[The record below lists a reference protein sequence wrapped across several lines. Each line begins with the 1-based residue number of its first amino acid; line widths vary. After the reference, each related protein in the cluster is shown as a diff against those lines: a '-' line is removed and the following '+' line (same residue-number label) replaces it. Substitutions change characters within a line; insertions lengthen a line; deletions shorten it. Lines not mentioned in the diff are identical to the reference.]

1 MKYYHYTS
9 LDTFFNMLE
18 KSIIMHDK
26 CQVKY
31 IEFWAT
37 SINAMNDTAERELY
51 INEFIKRVK
60 QFAESKNTPLTIEQ
74 ESYLKNM
81 GSDEI
86 YIISFSGK
94 KSYDR
99 LDMWRGYGGNGTGIC
114 IGFDFDKVPV
124 FYVSN
129 EGKRLIM
136 EDCYKFETCRYE
148 RAEDINIPDNLIQET
163 YDAVTNPMSGCISD
177 TIARAGILARI
188 TRESAIH
195 KHVAYISEDEIRMI
209 VPSNGE
215 VFHNKIGSFIKPY
228 VKYQIPISAITDIT
242 IGPCIKNSDHI
253 KSIVRMIEKKLGPKV
268 DIKYSSIPYR
278 G

>member
-18 KSIIMHDK
+18 KSIVMHDK
-26 CQVKY
+26 CLVKY
-31 IEFWAT
+31 IEFWAS

-51 INEFIKRVK
+51 INEFVKRVK
-60 QFAESKNTPLTIEQ
+60 QFAESKNTPLTTEQ
-74 ESYLKNM
+74 ETCLKNM

-86 YIISFSGK
+86 YIISFSGE
-94 KSYDR
+94 KSYDK

-114 IGFDFDKVPV
+114 IGLDFDKVPV
-124 FYVSN
+124 FYTPY

-136 EDCYKFETCRYE
+136 EDGYKFETCIYD
-148 RAEDINIPDNLIQET
+148 RAENINIQDDLIQET
-163 YDAVTNPMSGCISD
+163 YDAVTHPMSGSISD

-188 TRESAIH
+188 TRESAIY
-195 KHVAYISEDEIRMI
+195 KHEAYVSEDEVRMI

-215 VFHNKIGSFIKPY
+215 VFHNKVGSFIKPY

-242 IGPCIKNSDHI
+242 IGPCIKDSDNI
-253 KSIVRMIEKKLGPKV
+253 KSIARMIKRKLGPQV